1 MFSNSSLCNDKDAMF
16 RWISENV
23 FKFFFM
29 QWQGCNVKMN
39 KWECFQILLY
49 AMTRMQMNKWECFQ
63 ILLCNDKDAMLRWI
77 SENVFKFFFMQWQGC
92 NVKMNKWECFQILLY
107 AMTRMQC
114 LDE

>member
-1 MFSNSSLCNDKDAMF
+1 MFSNSSLCNDKDASENKWMFSNSSLCNDKDAMF

-49 AMTRMQMNKWECFQ
+49 AMTRMQ
-63 ILLCNDKDAMLRWI
+63 
-77 SENVFKFFFMQWQGC
+77 
-92 NVKMNKWECFQILLY
+92 
-107 AMTRMQC
+107 C